1 MAIVKREKNE
11 KTGEYWYTVIS
22 KKFATS
28 KDGQWAKATV
38 PVMVKATQVKTS
50 KDGKTQYIRI
60 NEKNWSKA
68 ILVSKDVKDKNKK

>member
-22 KKFATS
+22 KKFITS
-28 KDGQWAKATV
+28 KDGQWAKAMI
-38 PVMVKATQVKTS
+38 PVMVKSSQVKTS
-50 KDGKTQYIRI
+50 KDGKSQYIKI

-68 ILVSKDVKDKNKK
+68 ILVSKDVKDKK